1 VGKSVP
7 EQINRGGWL
16 EFQGLNHRRRTATV
30 IPMKAERETRPVS
43 HALRR
48 LFNGLVADTRT
59 CGLMMGLVLMLPVLV
74 TGCGTFVAPPND
86 SSAQYLSQ

>member
-1 VGKSVP
+1 VVLANILSLPAAMIHLGRP
-7 EQINRGGWL
+7 A
-16 EFQGLNHRRRTATV
+16 FQGLNHRRRTATV

-74 TGCGTFVAPPND
+74 TGCGTFVAPP
-86 SSAQYLSQ
+86 Q